1 MTATNDGMI
10 KSDVRG
16 RLHYSKEQR
25 SALVKAFE
33 TSGLS
38 GPRFAAL
45 HGVKYQTM
53 ANWIQKRKRAAA
65 AVPPGL
71 PCPAF
76 LSLVP
81 AEIEAAAVAGAG
93 RAMEVLLPGG
103 AKLVITAPGQVQ
115 LAVALIRALE
125 SPRPC

>member
-1 MTATNDGMI
+1 MNDGII

-16 RLHYSKEQR
+16 RLHYSKEQK
-25 SALVKAFE
+25 SALVQAFE

-45 HGVKYQTM
+45 HGVKYQTL

-65 AVPPGL
+65 AAPPGL
-71 PCPAF
+71 PSPAF

-81 AEIEAAAVAGAG
+81 AELEAAGDG

-103 AKLVITAPGQVQ
+103 SKLVITAPGQIQ

-125 SPRPC
+125 NPRPC

>member
-1 MTATNDGMI
+1 MNDGII

-16 RLHYSKEQR
+16 RLHYSKAQR
-25 SALVKAFE
+25 SALVQAFE

-45 HGVKYQTM
+45 HGVKYQTL
-53 ANWIQKRKRAAA
+53 ASWIQKGKR
-65 AVPPGL
+65 VPSPGLAGL

-81 AEIEAAAVAGAG
+81 AELEAAAIAGAG

-103 AKLVITAPGQVQ
+103 AKLVITAPDQVQ

>member
-1 MTATNDGMI
+1 MTATNDGII

-53 ANWIQKRKRAAA
+53 ANWIQKRKRAVASGT
-65 AVPPGL
+65 PGL

-81 AEIEAAAVAGAG
+81 AELEAAAIAGAG

-103 AKLVITAPGQVQ
+103 AKLVITAPDQVQ

-125 SPRPC
+125 NPRPC

>member
-1 MTATNDGMI
+1 MNDGIM

-16 RLHYSKEQR
+16 RLHYSKEQK

-33 TSGLS
+33 SSGLS

-45 HGVKYQTM
+45 HGVKYQTL
-53 ANWIQKRKRAAA
+53 ANWIQKRKRTTALG
-65 AVPPGL
+65 PPGL

-76 LSLVP
+76 LSLIP
-81 AEIEAAAVAGAG
+81 AELEAVGDC

-103 AKLVITAPGQVQ
+103 AKFVITAPEQVQ
-115 LAVALIRALE
+115 LAASLIRALE
-125 SPRPC
+125 NPRTC

>member
-1 MTATNDGMI
+1 MNDGII

-16 RLHYSKEQR
+16 RLHYSKEQK
-25 SALVKAFE
+25 SVLVQAFE

-38 GPRFAAL
+38 APRFAAL
-45 HGVKYQTM
+45 HGVKYQTL

-65 AVPPGL
+65 SAPPGL

-81 AEIEAAAVAGAG
+81 AELEAAGDG

-115 LAVALIRALE
+115 LAAALIRALE
-125 SPRPC
+125 NPRPC

>member
-1 MTATNDGMI
+1 MNDGMI

-16 RLHYSKEQR
+16 RLHYSREQK
-25 SALVKAFE
+25 SALVQAFK

-45 HGVKYQTM
+45 HGVKYQTL
-53 ANWIQKRKRAAA
+53 ASWIQRRKRVA
-65 AVPPGL
+65 AVVSPGL

-81 AEIEAAAVAGAG
+81 AELEAAAVAGAG

-125 SPRPC
+125 NPRPC